1 MIKPIIDTFCQLPYQ
16 IDYAQSHFQNK
27 NYHHLSKISDEQY
40 NDLMIVLRYLLS
52 VGLQNT
58 NSYNRYRNEVEK
70 LVLWLWYQQNQTLA
84 HIDEALLKEY
94 LHFLQSP
101 PEGWQ
106 TTRKATRFKLVEN
119 VRVYNP
125 HWRPFIKATKCYESR
140 ASTYTI
146 LNHFCNHLCD
156 TKIIQAN
163 PVKALRKR
171 DSVLNNT
178 TKPLSK
184 VNEVSYECI
193 ESQFAKWQNDIHRVR
208 DLLLYYFVK
217 HKNVML
223 QSFSLQGDG
232 FYPQL
237 AHLDISSEIFYFYQ
251 NGQLQSRMLCP
262 LGLKMAEQYILLRGS
277 QTSKNAPLLH
287 KQRGEGCYEVRQL
300 RRMIKSVE
308 NELNTDA

>member
-16 IDYAQSHFQNK
+16 IDYAHSHFQSEH
-27 NYHHLSKISDEQY
+27 YHHLSKINNSQY

-70 LVLWLWYQQNQTLA
+70 LVLWLWHQQNQTLTY
-84 HIDEALLKEY
+84 IDEALLKEY

-101 PEGWQ
+101 PQHWQ
-106 TTRKATRFKLVEN
+106 STRKAARFKLVEN

-125 HWRPFIKATKCYESR
+125 HWRPFTKATTGYESR

-146 LNHFCNHLCD
+146 LNHFCNHLYD
-156 TKIIQAN
+156 IKIIQAN
-163 PVKALRKR
+163 PIKALRKR

-178 TKPLSK
+178 IKPSSK
-184 VNEVSYECI
+184 VNEVSHQCI
-193 ESQFAKWQNDIHRVR
+193 SSKFAKWQNDIHRVR

-237 AHLDISSEIFYFYQ
+237 AHLDISNEIFYFYQ
-251 NGQLQSRMLCP
+251 NGQLQSLTLCP
-262 LGLKMAEQYILLRGS
+262 LGLKMAKQYILLRGS
-277 QTSKNAPLLH
+277 QTCESTPLLH

-300 RRMIKSVE
+300 RRMITAVE
-308 NELNTDA
+308 IELNTDA